1 MVNNTRVNE
10 LQNKLLQAMDII
22 NAHALN
28 NINFDKTITCTIEDD
43 TYKKEGK
50 YEVSDG
56 SKFFMAYTNDTK
68 LRKNDVVYV
77 TIPQGNFENQKMIIG
92 KKTSETDTPFVFT
105 TPFDTI
111 FDMTDNITLGNISQG
126 ALIANALNKYG
137 NENYEHITLYD
148 KACNYYGYTRLGLKG
163 NFKSWIKNATK
174 GTYGLTLILTVNN
187 PNTASSQQLNSQEYY
202 YTFSNLDM
210 YGNSYNFETDYEQQL
225 VIPIEEIKGTIT
237 NIKINFYQQA
247 NFVDRFNEPIPCSI
261 SGYKMKEDGTNL
273 YEKDE
278 DGDYILNSNDD
289 LLEPNLFVNDI
300 YLCFG
305 YDMSIFTEDMVE
317 IYTQQPNT
325 YKHSE
330 NSSNDGILQNR
341 KEIKMRWVHIDN
353 GTPIDMI
360 KKDKDS
366 KEERPYEIRWYRYQ
380 VGAPAADAYSGVY
393 WTRIKN
399 EYGNEISDFSYNFD
413 PNIDLQQEKI
423 KVIIIYNNTP
433 YYSNELFFEN
443 EQVLPPS
450 AEALHIANAL
460 NIVADDN
467 TNGNYMV
474 YGQDNNIKD
483 TEYGK
488 LNRSLSIWFDGDS
501 NGEITT
507 NERIPESEAE
517 NLLWTFPA
525 QNTMIELVDS
535 NKWPVTELDENG
547 KEKIIAYQV
556 NTHEP
561 WYKIKTYYTPNNSN
575 NTITCQYQLN
585 GRVYKTKKE
594 FTFGPAGTMGTDQ
607 TLVIDFV
614 NDTNAVNKTTGIIE
628 NVNIEIQLYNNQN
641 IKQEIPDGSVTWSW
655 YYNSAL
661 ESAALKAGNQISF
674 PLVIEEN
681 KNSVINF
688 SNEDFLIDELYILQG
703 TVGSLTTYFPVA
715 IKNGD
720 YDFIKGPTQVIYQ
733 ANGEPAYSREPY
745 ELYANNDFVQQ
756 EVKWKIIHKIPASDE
771 EKTQQQKSNFIG
783 TIDSNTNKLQ
793 PLSVYGIQAYQELI
807 DAEGKPTIGVLWTQP
822 ILVLQNQWPNGV
834 INAWDGKSL
843 VLDEETSTILAAA
856 ISAGKKNDDNT
867 FSGVM
872 IGDWGNKDVEGS
884 ISKQTGVYG
893 FNHGAMSYAFKED
906 GTAFLGKDGAG
917 RIYFNGNNAT
927 IYSPFFD
934 RESEPYGM
942 KIDLNNASI
951 NMKYNGNNIK
961 LDAHEQG
968 VVEGFTTMSKAP
980 FTIGDN
986 FAVAWDG
993 TLYANG
999 GNFKGIISASILK
1012 SSKDIWNSENTSGGI
1027 ILDGYFSIPTKYK
1040 DEHNIIKTGPNGYL
1054 GFVESNISN
1063 GDNIEYP
1070 GIGLSIT
1077 SGTITSVIKATT
1089 AHAGMSS
1096 GNGYVSTTNSNVS
1109 IGVSGHNRKFLIS
1122 GNLIAL
1128 YYKENTAS
1136 AGQNNNGQ
1144 YLAIEPDTNGNGKL
1158 VCWGIPPANQS
1169 GIYARFA

>member
-10 LQNKLLQAMDII
+10 LQEKLLQAMDII

-330 NSSNDGILQNR
+330 NSSNNGILQNR

-399 EYGNEISDFSYNFD
+399 EYGNEVSDFSYNFD

-501 NGEITT
+501 NGEITI

-525 QNTMIELVDS
+525 QNTMIELVDN
-535 NKWPVTELDENG
+535 NKWPVTELDANG

-585 GRVYKTKKE
+585 GRVYKTEKE

-661 ESAALKAGNQISF
+661 ESAALKAGNKISF

-703 TVGSLTTYFPVA
+703 TVGSLTTYFPIA

-733 ANGEPAYSREPY
+733 ANGEPAYSRESY

-756 EVKWKIIHKIPASDE
+756 EVKWKIIHKIPASDT
-771 EKTQQQKSNFIG
+771 EKTQQQKLNFIG

-793 PLSVYGIQAYQELI
+793 PLSVYVEDAPIYGIQAYQELI
-807 DAEGKPTIGVLWTQP
+807 DTEGKPTIGVLWTQP

-856 ISAGKKNDDNT
+856 ISAGKKNSEDNT

-893 FNHGAMSYAFKED
+893 FHHGAMSYAFKED
-906 GTAFLGKDGAG
+906 GTAFLGKYGKG
-917 RIYFNGNNAT
+917 RIHINGNDAT
-927 IYSPFFD
+927 IYSTNWA
-934 RESEPYGM
+934 EQGM
-942 KIDLNNASI
+942 MIDLNDPYIQLNGTYSYKDDNNNTVTESGSI
-951 NMKYNGNNIK
+951 NLSAKPYTQYPLEIG
-961 LDAHEQG
+961 
-968 VVEGFTTMSKAP
+968 SK
-980 FTIGDN
+980 FK
-986 FAVAWDG
+986 VKWDG
-993 TLYANG
+993 TIYATN
-999 GNFKGIISASILK
+999 GNFTGTISASTLQ
-1012 SSKDIWNSENTSGGI
+1012 SGAAGI
-1027 ILDGYFSIPTKYK
+1027 TLDGFFSVPTTYK
-1040 DEHNIIKTGPNGYL
+1040 DNSGVIQPGPQGYL
-1054 GFVESNISN
+1054 GFVESNIYN
-1063 GDNIEYP
+1063 TGTEYP
-1070 GIGLSIT
+1070 GIGMSINSGGIT
-1077 SGTITSVIKATT
+1077 SIVKATT
-1089 AHAGMSS
+1089 GNVGMSS
-1096 GNGYVSTTNSNVS
+1096 GNGYISATNSNVQLGITGSNKKIS
-1109 IGVSGHNRKFLIS
+1109 IADDM
-1122 GNLIAL
+1122 IAL
-1128 YYKENTAS
+1128 YYKVNTAQQ
-1136 AGQNNNGQ
+1136 GQNNNGQ
-1144 YLAIEPDTNGNGKL
+1144 YLALETENGLVKL
-1158 VCWGIPPANQS
+1158 VCYGIPPAQQS